1 MLQTICQ
8 QISAKPPFKKKA
20 APKGRIKSEWIAE
33 LFLKRFMIIIPSS
46 TAEELIAGLYL
57 PVPAWLGLPDSK
69 PAPCSVQLIQ
79 LQYPHH

>member
-8 QISAKPPFKKKA
+8 QISAKPPLKKA

-57 PVPAWLGLPDSK
+57 PVPAWLGLPD
-69 PAPCSVQLIQ
+69 
-79 LQYPHH
+79 